1 MMEGGDSMFGE
12 LLPEYERQLENYDDE
27 IDMCNQLGLNL
38 DEIYE
43 DSTED
48 EDW

>member
-1 MMEGGDSMFGE
+1 MFE
-12 LLPEYERQLENYDDE
+12 SLLPEYERELENYDDE

-43 DSTED
+43 DRNEE